1 VTDDDRRMAEAARA
15 LAERLVEDAELPEPR
30 GRLSKAEAYQLE
42 KPVDVA
48 MREALEDMEY
58 EARVSREALEREL
71 AAHLPARHLHLVKSI
86 EHWTKAEAIARAELE
101 RKGWR

>member
-1 VTDDDRRMAEAARA
+1 MTDDDMRMAEAARA
-15 LAERLVEDAELPEPR
+15 LAERPIADAELAEPR
-30 GRLSKAEAYQLE
+30 GELSKAEADQLE

-48 MREALEDMEY
+48 MRETLEDMEY

-71 AAHLPARHLHLVKSI
+71 AAHLSATHLHLVKSI
-86 EHWTKAEAIARAELE
+86 EHWARAEAIAAAELQ